1 LILLRKGREIDIGIG
16 EIDSLLGRDLAIV
29 SGTGTNGLR
38 IDDFE
43 DVKGENT
50 IVNVDD
56 TSWLND
62 LGNVL
67 VVNVPRTLVLA
78 LKKNSRA
85 QKFTYMFL
93 ASQDLAYF
101 SSVVMLISD
110 PAEIGMSSSLVVF
123 PVLISGPLVSRA
135 MAI

>member
-1 LILLRKGREIDIGIG
+1 LILLREGREIDIGIG

-29 SGTGTNGLR
+29 SGTGTDGLGVNNV
-38 IDDFE
+38 E
-43 DVKGENT
+43 NVKGEDT

-56 TSWLND
+56 TSRLND
-62 LGNVL
+62 FGNVL
-67 VVNVPRTLVLA
+67 VVDVPRRPSLVL
-78 LKKNSRA
+78 KENPRA

-93 ASQDLAYF
+93 ASQDVAYF

-110 PAEIGMSSSLVVF
+110 PAVIGISSSLVVF